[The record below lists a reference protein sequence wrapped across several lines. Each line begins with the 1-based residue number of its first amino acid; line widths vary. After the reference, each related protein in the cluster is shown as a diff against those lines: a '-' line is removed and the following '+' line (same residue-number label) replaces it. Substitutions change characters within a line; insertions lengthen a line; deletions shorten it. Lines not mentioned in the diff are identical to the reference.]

1 MIRITS
7 KKDGFRRCGL
17 AHGKEPVE
25 YPNDRFSSAQLKQ
38 LKAEPMLLVEVVEEQ
53 KQSADE
59 LIAMIAQ
66 AESPGALN
74 ALLPDNEKRKTV
86 LKAAEDRRLAFMAAK
101 NIS

>member
-1 MIRITS
+1 MIRITA

-25 YPNDRFSSAQLKQ
+25 YPNDHFTAAQLKQ
-38 LKAEPMLLVEVVEEQ
+38 LKAEPMLVVEVVEER
-53 KQSADE
+53 KPSADE

-66 AESPGALN
+66 AESTAAVD

-86 LKAAEDRRLAFMAAK
+86 LKAVEDRRAALGE
-101 NIS
+101 